1 MSGSEATAMLRVTGV
16 LPGGQVYEVKITGQ
30 AERPVIG
37 SRLVAA
43 MVEAAQRSGALVR
56 PSPTEAP
63 LVVDGADSRSV
74 LALLE
79 ERSSR
84 ILGIH
89 GMVPRPE
96 EVHVAGTVY

>member
-1 MSGSEATAMLRVTGV
+1 MLRVTGA
-16 LPGGQVYEVKITGQ
+16 LPGGQVYEVEITGQ
-30 AERPVIG
+30 ADRPVIG

-43 MVEAAQRSGALVR
+43 MLKAAQHGGVLVR

-63 LVVDGADSRSV
+63 LVVDGADPRSV

-84 ILGIH
+84 ILGVH
-89 GMVPRPE
+89 GAVPGPE

>member
-1 MSGSEATAMLRVTGV
+1 MNGSEETVALRVTGV
-16 LPGGQVYEVKITGQ
+16 LPGGQLYEVEVTGRGD
-30 AERPVIG
+30 RPVVG

-43 MVEAAQRSGALVR
+43 MVEAAQRDGVLVR
-56 PSPTEAP
+56 AAPTEEPVA
-63 LVVDGADSRSV
+63 VDGADARSV

-84 ILGIH
+84 ILGTH
-89 GMVPRPE
+89 GAPLRLD